1 MSLCSNSSGLIAGSA
16 GVVALP
22 MAKLI
27 ATVGLPYMSAAL
39 VLSSLLQAM
48 FGIFKL
54 SYVQDL
60 VTEPVIAGFMNAL
73 GIFLVRTQVKT
84 FQGHAG
90 AWLTGPSMGYTVAT
104 AGLCLSIVKFLPML
118 RVSLP
123 IPPSLMGLLAS
134 SALAHALGWT
144 VHIQTLA
151 DKVGK
156 EHFLGGLSALPT
168 FHGLPSVPLSQATLG
183 IIGATAVRSF
193 VLTFCGCCRLSETPD
208 IGALLISIALLS
220 KIVS

>member
-1 MSLCSNSSGLIAGSA
+1 
-16 GVVALP
+16 

-84 FQGHAG
+84 FQTHAG
-90 AWLTGPSMGYTVAT
+90 AWLTGPAMAYTIAT
-104 AGLCLSIVKFLPML
+104 AGLCFSIVKFLPML

-123 IPPSLMGLLAS
+123 IPPSLMGLLVS

-144 VHIQTLA
+144 VHIKTLA

-156 EHFLGGLSALPT
+156 EHFLGGLAALPT

-183 IIGATAVRSF
+183 IIGATAVSK
-193 VLTFCGCCRLSETPD
+193 FCCDMIACD
-208 IGALLISIALLS
+208 ILF
-220 KIVS
+220 

>member
-1 MSLCSNSSGLIAGSA
+1 MLLCSFSSGLIAGSA

-90 AWLTGPSMGYTVAT
+90 AWLTGPSMAYTVAT
-104 AGLCLSIVKFLPML
+104 AGLCFSIVKFLPML

-123 IPPSLMGLLAS
+123 IPPSLIGLLVS

-144 VHIQTLA
+144 VHIKTLA

-156 EHFLGGLSALPT
+156 EHFLGGFSALPT

-183 IIGATAVRSF
+183 IIGATAVSTFAFF
-193 VLTFCGCCRLSETPD
+193 VLVS
-208 IGALLISIALLS
+208 LLRRN
-220 KIVS
+220 VS